1 MKEQE
6 KQKKITESDKIW
18 EEIRKLNIEIF
29 GLPGQM
35 IENHSTR
42 ILGSPNEVLLKLKSS
57 AVLPALEQLLTVDS
71 NGKPLTNPKFKID
84 QLEHF
89 ISIKR
94 V

>member
-6 KQKKITESDKIW
+6 KQKTTESDKIW
-18 EEIRKLNIEIF
+18 EEIRRLNIEVF
-29 GLPGQM
+29 GLPGQTV
-35 IENHSTR
+35 EGHTTR

-71 NGKPLTNPKFKID
+71 NGRPLANPKFKIE

-94 V
+94 A